1 MSEPPLK
8 KVKLHNLECLS
19 KRQDCFTCECIT
31 EEQLTSDLEVATN
44 QVANYF
50 LLLKSKLIGGFI
62 GRADSASQGDSTFRW
77 RDHRRKLEKNLTTEH
92 RTYIESHAIHGVV
105 FQRMPYKTTPSRFA
119 HRLMI
124 LVFHTIIKD
133 GKTPSWW
140 NQHSSKR
147 IIAALAPDDRVP
159 QDCLRVAQVAH
170 AVYYGKQNF
179 QGPKHNSLADAIMQ
193 AVGTYEGICN
203 SKDWYGLGKW
213 HHEGSSYCVAIPR
226 PETSWLRYQE
236 TTTKGDSIVPCEP
249 TKKCRLPDQSLQIA
263 LTLNWDKVDDVQNQF
278 DLDLTRW
285 STQLHLSSH
294 AELQGCFDASPSL
307 LLDEC
312 SQASSDYPSYAAD
325 SCDDNDHLKRTS
337 VVSMEQALLG
347 YNLLSYEGIDFR
359 DEQSGF
365 DQIHCLG

>member
-1 MSEPPLK
+1 M
-8 KVKLHNLECLS
+8 
-19 KRQDCFTCECIT
+19 
-31 EEQLTSDLEVATN
+31 
-44 QVANYF
+44 
-50 LLLKSKLIGGFI
+50 
-62 GRADSASQGDSTFRW
+62 
-77 RDHRRKLEKNLTTEH
+77 
-92 RTYIESHAIHGVV
+92 
-105 FQRMPYKTTPSRFA
+105 
-119 HRLMI
+119 
-124 LVFHTIIKD
+124 
-133 GKTPSWW
+133 
-140 NQHSSKR
+140 
-147 IIAALAPDDRVP
+147 
-159 QDCLRVAQVAH
+159 
-170 AVYYGKQNF
+170 YYGKQNF